1 MPPATPPPPAGER
14 PDEPR
19 PAAAAATAV
28 PAAIDAQATRLAEFF
43 NGEVISGL
51 NGDAELI

>member
-1 MPPATPPPPAGER
+1 M
-14 PDEPR
+14 
-19 PAAAAATAV
+19 

-51 NGDAELI
+51 NGDAELPN